1 MTGMAPRLRTTL
13 PAACV
18 ALLLGCP
25 SNEPIDTDASATET
39 GSETSAPTGGD
50 ETPTGTTAQLD
61 TGDTEPATESATETG
76 PGSNTETG
84 TSTSTDTDTSTG
96 EPPVG
101 EECQLSLDAP
111 MPYFT
116 GNGVVSWLE
125 PVDESC
131 TVTSSALIGDSV
143 ELHLDCPKHAMMYGE
158 VTLILS
164 GPLLG
169 YLPEPDEQLE
179 VFYQPEFDNGID
191 DPKPELL
198 FVSTDG
204 QLLYAAVRG
213 FFVDPAAKDAAA
225 ARYAPLTVSV
235 VEGPCP
241 PLDNPAWNDEG
252 NTYVCEREAVAQVQ
266 VGFGED
272 LPMLLSEGTD
282 GILQTDNT
290 EYVID
295 VQIARRGENCGGIAL
310 ERFAYAIVFLASV

>member
-13 PAACV
+13 PVACF

-25 SNEPIDTDASATET
+25 SNEPIDTDTSATET

-50 ETPTGTTAQLD
+50 EPTGTTAQPD
-61 TGDTEPATESATETG
+61 TGDTEPASES
-76 PGSNTETG
+76 GSESGTETG
-84 TSTSTDTDTSTG
+84 TSTSTGTSSDTDTSTG
-96 EPPVG
+96 DPPVA

-111 MPYFT
+111 MPYFS
-116 GNGVVSWLE
+116 GNADETWLE

-143 ELHLDCPKHAMMYGE
+143 ELHLDCPKHAMMHGE

-169 YLPEPDEQLE
+169 YLPEPDEVLE
-179 VFYQPEFDNGID
+179 VFYQPESDNGMD
-191 DPKPELL
+191 DPRPELL
-198 FVSTDG
+198 FISTEG

-225 ARYAPLTVSV
+225 ARYAPLTVGI

-241 PLDNPAWNDEG
+241 PLDNPAWEDEA
-252 NTYVCEREAVAQVQ
+252 NSYICQREAVAQLQ
-266 VGFGED
+266 VGFGEN
-272 LPMLLSEGTD
+272 LPMLLGEGMD
-282 GILQTDNT
+282 GILQTDNS

-295 VQIARRGENCGGIAL
+295 VQLARRGENCGGIDL
-310 ERFAYAIVFLASV
+310 ERFAYAVVFLASV